1 VTVPESSPPPAPI
14 RIIGHGISRAVAR
27 FPWTWRLFRGFTRRF
42 FDRVAPIWDARTA
55 SPERMAPLAA
65 ALEVAGVTPRRIL
78 DLGTGTG
85 KAAIWLAE
93 RFPEA
98 SIVGVDLAPKMI
110 EAARERLPEE
120 LTGRVRYEVADAGAR
135 LPFADAGFD
144 LVAQVS
150 VSAFFAETARVIE
163 PGGTLVVVSR
173 LGSATPAHTPPRLLR
188 RGFEREGLEWVDAG
202 AAGVGTY
209 YVLRKPDPVAAELNP
224 PRDGDRVGESHA
236 G

>member
-1 VTVPESSPPPAPI
+1 VGAPESSPPPAPI
-14 RIIGHGISRAVAR
+14 RIIGHGISRTVAR
-27 FPWTWRLFRGFTRRF
+27 FPWTWPLFRGFTRRF
-42 FDRVAPIWDARTA
+42 FDRVAPIWDTRTA
-55 SPERMAPLAA
+55 SPERMAPLDA
-65 ALEVAGVTPRRIL
+65 ALELARVTPRRIL

-85 KAAIWLAE
+85 EAAIWLAE
-93 RFPEA
+93 RFPNA

-135 LPFADAGFD
+135 LPFADADFD

-173 LGSATPAHTPPRLLR
+173 LGPATPAHTPSRLLR
-188 RGFEREGLEWVDAG
+188 RGFEREDLEWVDAG
-202 AAGVGTY
+202 AAGLGTY
-209 YVLRKPDPVAAELNP
+209 YVLRKARPRRGRAAA
-224 PRDGDRVGESHA
+224 PRAGDRGRDE
-236 G
+236 